1 MFVVSALHE
10 QHLRTEWL
18 RATPSG
24 QYHSWELHQALDE
37 LMRTAESTN
46 LLEKEVQH
54 ASSSSAASL
63 PVDESLDFAALEK
76 NESTF
81 GYTCRA
87 IGELQNIKFA
97 LASFVINNL
106 RRRYRRSVLG
116 FAWSLLNPLLTMAV
130 MTAVFSLLWHANPKL
145 FGVYV
150 FTGLLPW
157 TYITDSITMGSQSL
171 VQSEAFL
178 KKVYIPKSFF
188 PLVAVST
195 ETANFA
201 FSLASLMVMALIAG
215 VHMNWTVLLVPA
227 AIGLL
232 FLFNFSVTLILS
244 IATVYFRDLTHIIK
258 VGLSTLFYLVPII
271 YNLDMV
277 PEKYRVLFLLNP
289 IFYFI
294 DLFRSL
300 IYVGVMPDAT
310 HWAIPSIITAVT
322 LSIAFYTLKKTD
334 KDLIYRL

>member
-1 MFVVSALHE
+1 
-10 QHLRTEWL
+10 
-18 RATPSG
+18 
-24 QYHSWELHQALDE
+24 
-37 LMRTAESTN
+37 MRTAEPTD
-46 LLEKEVQH
+46 LLDKPEQRVADFEAPQDNV
-54 ASSSSAASL
+54 A
-63 PVDESLDFAALEK
+63 VEDFDFAAFDTK
-76 NESTF
+76 ESIL
-81 GYTCRA
+81 GYTCRVL
-87 IGELQNIKFA
+87 GELRNIKFA
-97 LASFVINNL
+97 LASFVVNNL

-130 MTAVFSLLWHANPKL
+130 MTAVFSLLWHANPKS

-157 TYITDSITMGSQSL
+157 TYITDSIMMGSQSL

-195 ETANFA
+195 ETANFV
-201 FSLASLMVMALIAG
+201 FSLASLMLMAVIVG

-227 AIGLL
+227 AVALL
-232 FLFNFSVTLILS
+232 FLFNFSVTLILAV
-244 IATVYFRDLTHIIK
+244 ATVYFRDLTHIIK

-289 IFYFI
+289 VFYFI
-294 DLFRSL
+294 DLFRAL
-300 IYVGVMPDAT
+300 IYVGEMPDVT
-310 HWAIPSIITAVT
+310 RWAIPTLITLVT

>member
-1 MFVVSALHE
+1 MVARHPERSVSFLGTNQMPRE
-10 QHLRTEWL
+10 
-18 RATPSG
+18 P
-24 QYHSWELHQALDE
+24 
-37 LMRTAESTN
+37 MRTAESTD
-46 LLEKEVQH
+46 LLDKSEQH
-54 ASSSSAASL
+54 TANVGS
-63 PVDESLDFAALEK
+63 PPIDVTVDDFDFAAFDKKEGV
-76 NESTF
+76 F
-81 GYTCRA
+81 GYICRSLA
-87 IGELQNIKFA
+87 ELRNIKFA

-130 MTAVFSLLWHANPKL
+130 MTAVFSLLWHSNPKS

-157 TYITDSITMGSQSL
+157 TYITDSIMMGSQSL

-195 ETANFA
+195 ETANFV
-201 FSLASLMVMALIAG
+201 FSLASLMVMACIVG
-215 VHMNWTVLLVPA
+215 VQMKWTVLLVPA
-227 AIGLL
+227 AIALL
-232 FLFNFSVTLILS
+232 FLFNFSVTLILA

-271 YNLDMV
+271 YSLEMV

-289 IFYFI
+289 VFYFI
-294 DLFRSL
+294 DLFRAL
-300 IYVGVMPDAT
+300 IYVGEVPDLVR
-310 HWAIPSIITAVT
+310 WAIPSLITVLT
-322 LSIAFYTLKKTD
+322 MMTAFYTLKKTD

>member
-1 MFVVSALHE
+1 
-10 QHLRTEWL
+10 
-18 RATPSG
+18 
-24 QYHSWELHQALDE
+24 
-37 LMRTAESTN
+37 MRTAESTD
-46 LLEKEVQH
+46 LLVKDPAPAQDPSNVAAE
-54 ASSSSAASL
+54 APFDNFDFASL
-63 PVDESLDFAALEK
+63 DKKESV
-76 NESTF
+76 F
-81 GYTCRA
+81 GYTCRSVL
-87 IGELQNIKFA
+87 ELKNIKFA
-97 LASFVINNL
+97 LASFVVNNL

-130 MTAVFSLLWHANPKL
+130 MTAVFSLLWHSDPKK

-201 FSLASLMVMALIAG
+201 FSLASLMAMALIVG
-215 VHMNWTVLLVPA
+215 VQMNWTVLLVPA
-227 AIGLL
+227 AIALL
-232 FLFNFSVTLILS
+232 FLFNFSVTLILAV
-244 IATVYFRDLTHIIK
+244 ATVYFRDLTHIIK
-258 VGLSTLFYLVPII
+258 VGLSTVFYLVPIV
-271 YNLDMV
+271 YSLDMV
-277 PEKYRVLFLLNP
+277 PEKYRALFLLNP
-289 IFYFI
+289 VFYFI

-300 IYVGVMPDAT
+300 IYLGVMPEPVR
-310 HWAIPSIITAVT
+310 WAIPCAITAVAFC
-322 LSIAFYTLKKTD
+322 IAFLTLMKTE

>member
-1 MFVVSALHE
+1 MVAPQPRRSVSFLGTVHV
-10 QHLRTEWL
+10 LR
-18 RATPSG
+18 
-24 QYHSWELHQALDE
+24 E
-37 LMRTAESTN
+37 LMRTAESTD
-46 LLEKEVQH
+46 LLDKPEQH
-54 ASSSSAASL
+54 AQDSESSRDNVA
-63 PVDESLDFAALEK
+63 VDDFDFGAFEQKESV
-76 NESTF
+76 F

-87 IGELQNIKFA
+87 LSELRNIKFA
-97 LASFVINNL
+97 LASFVVNNL

-130 MTAVFSLLWHANPKL
+130 MTAVFSLLWHSNPRS

-157 TYITDSITMGSQSL
+157 TYITDSIMMGSQSL

-201 FSLASLMVMALIAG
+201 FSLASLMLLAMIVG
-215 VHMNWTVLLVPA
+215 VQMKLTVLLVPA
-227 AIGLL
+227 AIALL
-232 FLFNFSVTLILS
+232 FLFNFSVTLILAV
-244 IATVYFRDLTHIIK
+244 ATVYFRDLTHIIK

-277 PEKYRVLFLLNP
+277 PEKYRALFLLNP
-289 IFYFI
+289 VFYFI
-294 DLFRSL
+294 DLFRAL
-300 IYVGVMPDAT
+300 IYVGEVPDFT
-310 HWAIPSIITAVT
+310 RWAIPSLITFCT
-322 LSIAFYTLKKTD
+322 LTIAFYTLKKTD

>member
-1 MFVVSALHE
+1 
-10 QHLRTEWL
+10 
-18 RATPSG
+18 
-24 QYHSWELHQALDE
+24 
-37 LMRTAESTN
+37 MRKAESTE
-46 LLEKEVQH
+46 LLDKPERSVSEAVKPHNDDVVAVAGVGEAGAGTLD
-54 ASSSSAASL
+54 ASGVAS
-63 PVDESLDFAALEK
+63 VDVEDFDFAAFDK
-76 NESTF
+76 KESIF
-81 GYTCRA
+81 GYTCRCLA
-87 IGELQNIKFA
+87 ELKNIKFA
-97 LASFVINNL
+97 LASFVVNNL

-130 MTAVFSLLWHANPKL
+130 MTAVFSLLWHSNPKS

-157 TYITDSITMGSQSL
+157 TYITDSIMMGSQSL

-201 FSLASLMVMALIAG
+201 FSLASLMLLAAIVG

-227 AIGLL
+227 AIALL
-232 FLFNFSVTLILS
+232 FLFNFSVTLILAV
-244 IATVYFRDLTHIIK
+244 ATVYFRDLTHIIK
-258 VGLSTLFYLVPII
+258 VGLSTVFYLVPII

-289 IFYFI
+289 VFYFI
-294 DLFRSL
+294 DLFRAL
-300 IYVGVMPDAT
+300 IYVGQVPDAT
-310 HWAIPSIITAVT
+310 RWAIPGLITLIT
-322 LSIAFYTLKKTD
+322 LTIAFYTLKKTD